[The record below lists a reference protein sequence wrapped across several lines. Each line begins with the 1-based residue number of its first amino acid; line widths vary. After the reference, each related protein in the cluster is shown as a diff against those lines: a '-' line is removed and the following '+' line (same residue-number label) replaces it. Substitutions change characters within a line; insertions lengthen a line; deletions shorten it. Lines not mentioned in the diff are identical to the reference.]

1 MFWLWHYWTVG
12 DLKDLD
18 LFTVN
23 ILAGTNHLF
32 WLTAI
37 LVYKYTFGSRI
48 FVIISRA
55 HHQMG
60 SPAEVQLAG
69 VWGKMEFHNIL
80 QILPL
85 TASPVLPATQIVE
98 TAGSGTSLDIGGY
111 CGSYNLPRGKFLPH
125 SYLVHN
131 KDIHFLKKVHK
142 MLFKCSKRTWYWI
155 NWNWCKVTMIY
166 WSHSSDNWRHR
177 LISLSLVDGRCDGE
191 AMSFFAS
198 TPRLSF

>member
-1 MFWLWHYWTVG
+1 MQILALWHPLRWYIHLQWDVSTRRSDCGLSFSPGMFWLWHYWTVG

-131 KDIHFLKKVHK
+131 KDIHFLKKGAQDALQMQQAHVILNK
-142 MLFKCSKRTWYWI
+142 LER
-155 NWNWCKVTMIY
+155 V
-166 WSHSSDNWRHR
+166 
-177 LISLSLVDGRCDGE
+177 
-191 AMSFFAS
+191 
-198 TPRLSF
+198 